1 MNFKTLT
8 VIAPVCFV
16 AAMTHGQTPED
27 ATAATTSSADRG
39 GGMAIED
46 MRAAIQ
52 MRFDRMDAD
61 GDGFVSKKEF
71 PGPRRRA
78 SGNQR
83 PSGDAD
89 SRTGERRAAGERPP
103 RRQGRMPM
111 QWRSFDDYDSNKDG
125 QVSKDEMAA
134 PIDELASLDA
144 NGDGRLDRSE
154 MQAMRPSRDASKKMK
169 QDTE

>member
-1 MNFKTLT
+1 MKFRTLS
-8 VIAPVCFV
+8 VIAPICFI
-16 AAMTHGQTPED
+16 AAMSNGQTPDD
-27 ATAATTSSADRG
+27 ATATDAPSADRG
-39 GGMAIED
+39 AGMAIEN

-52 MRFDRMDAD
+52 VRFDRMDAD
-61 GDGFVSKKEF
+61 GDGFVSKAEF
-71 PGPRRRA
+71 PGPQRRA

-83 PSGDAD
+83 PSGDAER
-89 SRTGERRAAGERPP
+89 RTGERRAAGERQP

-134 PIDELASLDA
+134 PINELASLDA

-154 MQAMRPSRDASKKMK
+154 MRAMRPSREAPKKTK
-169 QDTE
+169 QNTE